1 MTVKVIFVCLPEIR
15 VKEFCDL
22 DRKLHASDVI
32 RDDYTDLVRLINQ
45 EELRFPTVKNRCL
58 LV

>member
-1 MTVKVIFVCLPEIR
+1 M
-15 VKEFCDL
+15 KEFRDF
-22 DRKLHASDVI
+22 DRKLHASDII

-45 EELRFPTVKNRCL
+45 EELRFSTVKNRCL